1 MFMPYTKFKKLVVF
15 VTFLGTALGY
25 HETYRTVNENDGG
38 FGN

>member
-1 MFMPYTKFKKLVVF
+1 MLYTKFKKLVVF

-25 HETYRTVNENDGG
+25 RKAHRTVIEIDGG